1 MDREESKTTIDSSVL
16 FDVSNND
23 IDLDLL
29 IDKNYDGVLKP
40 SVEAALQ
47 AKWSNILGPGHE
59 IIVSNSI
66 FKSMHTQC
74 SLGRE
79 GGINICL

>member
-1 MDREESKTTIDSSVL
+1 MIDLDREESKTTIDSSVL

-40 SVEAALQ
+40 TVEAALQ
-47 AKWSNILGPGHE
+47 AKWSNILGPGYE
-59 IIVSNSI
+59 IIVSI
-66 FKSMHTQC
+66 QC
-74 SLGRE
+74 V
-79 GGINICL
+79 